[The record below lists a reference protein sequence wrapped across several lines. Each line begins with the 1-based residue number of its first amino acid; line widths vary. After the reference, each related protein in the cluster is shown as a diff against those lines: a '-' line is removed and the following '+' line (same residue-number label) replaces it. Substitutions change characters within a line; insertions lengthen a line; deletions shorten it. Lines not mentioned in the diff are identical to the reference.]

1 MKHLDKKSFEVMG
14 KWLQC
19 KWLTCLERK
28 NEADKILH
36 DLGLETSLLVN
47 EWKQQ
52 VAAQTKP
59 LARQSKNIANIAIK
73 EILALYT
80 AKKSFSVE
88 LGGLDD
94 QLISGVYGDDMSVED
109 VLAARKVIM
118 KKQGVIDANIKTKK
132 KRLGVKDQEDLKKL
146 MGNKFLQLKL
156 NARALKQRL
165 RDRLRNRKFE
175 LERLERAYRQSS
187 SNGKEFF

>member
-1 MKHLDKKSFEVMG
+1 MMG
-14 KWLQC
+14 KWLQR
-19 KWLTCLERK
+19 KWLTCLQRK
-28 NEADKILH
+28 IEAEEILNE
-36 DLGLETSLLVN
+36 LGFEISLLEN

-80 AKKSFSVE
+80 AKKSFVME

-109 VLAARKVIM
+109 VLAARKAIM

-165 RDRLRNRKFE
+165 RDHLRNRKFE
-175 LERLERAYRQSS
+175 LERLERAYRQTT
-187 SNGKEFF
+187 SNGKEFFYRPLAVC

>member
-1 MKHLDKKSFEVMG
+1 MG
-14 KWLQC
+14 KWLQR
-19 KWLTCLERK
+19 KWLTSLERK
-28 NEADKILH
+28 IEAEEILNE
-36 DLGLETSLLVN
+36 LGFETSLLVN

-52 VAAQTKP
+52 VSAQTKP
-59 LARQSKNIANIAIK
+59 LARQSKNIENNAIK

-109 VLAARKVIM
+109 VLAACKVIM

-132 KRLGVKDQEDLKKL
+132 KRLGVKDQEDLKNL

-156 NARALKQRL
+156 YARALKQRL

-175 LERLERAYRQSS
+175 LERLERAYRQLS
-187 SNGKEFF
+187 SNGKQFFYHRPLAVC

>member
-1 MKHLDKKSFEVMG
+1 
-14 KWLQC
+14 
-19 KWLTCLERK
+19 LERK
-28 NEADKILH
+28 IEAEGILNE
-36 DLGLETSLLVN
+36 LGFEISLLEN

-59 LARQSKNIANIAIK
+59 LAQQSKNIANIAIK

-80 AKKSFSVE
+80 AKKSFVME

-109 VLAARKVIM
+109 VLAARKAIM
-118 KKQGVIDANIKTKK
+118 KKQSVIDANIKTKK
-132 KRLGVKDQEDLKKL
+132 KRLGVKDKEDLKKL

-165 RDRLRNRKFE
+165 RDHLRYRKFE
-175 LERLERAYRQSS
+175 LERLERAYRQTT
-187 SNGKEFF
+187 SNGKEFSDTDHSLCIDFYFNRD

>member
-1 MKHLDKKSFEVMG
+1 MSFEMMG
-14 KWLQC
+14 KWLQR

-28 NEADKILH
+28 IEAEEVLNE
-36 DLGLETSLLVN
+36 LGLETPLLVS

-59 LARQSKNIANIAIK
+59 LAQQSKNIASIAIK

-80 AKKSFSVE
+80 AKKKFAME

-94 QLISGVYGDDMSVED
+94 QLISGVYGDNMSVED
-109 VLAARKVIM
+109 VLAAHKAIM

-132 KRLGVKDQEDLKKL
+132 ERLGVKDQEDLKKL
-146 MGNKFLQLKL
+146 MGN
-156 NARALKQRL
+156 N
-165 RDRLRNRKFE
+165 
-175 LERLERAYRQSS
+175 
-187 SNGKEFF
+187 